1 MLKIKAS
8 ITVQTYT
15 RGSSNCQYTDTG
27 FGNEYCSSHMIN
39 STH

>member
-1 MLKIKAS
+1 MLKRKAI

-15 RGSSNCQYTDTG
+15 RGSSKCQFTDTG
-27 FGNEYCSSHMIN
+27 FGNEYRSSHMIN